1 MFRFPY
7 PRKMCAEEVLKV
19 LKVQS
24 MIGLAVFDVE
34 DGKQLGKIH
43 DFIITEDWS
52 VYGFEL
58 EGKGLFSLQV
68 RTVKW
73 EDVVSCGND
82 AIMIRNQHAVRQKAA
97 DDIQHTFLIGNGKLK
112 ELPVLTGDG
121 AILGYVSDVYFNP
134 ELGKSITGIEISDG
148 FISDLIGGRKWL
160 PISTQVAFG
169 ESAIMAPIASGQ
181 RLEECL

>member
-1 MFRFPY
+1 M
-7 PRKMCAEEVLKV
+7 LKI
-19 LKVQS
+19 QS

-43 DFIITEDWS
+43 DFIVHEDWS
-52 VYGFEL
+52 VYGLEL

-73 EDVVSCGND
+73 EDVVSFGND
-82 AIMIRNQHAVRQKAA
+82 AIMIRNQQAVRQTAA
-97 DDIQHTFLIGNGKLK
+97 DDIKHTFLIGNRKLK
-112 ELPVLTGDG
+112 ELPVLTSDG
-121 AILGYVSDVYFNP
+121 AMLGYVTDVYFNP

-160 PISTQVAFG
+160 PISDQIAFG
-169 ESAIMAPIASGQ
+169 ESAIMTPVASDQ
-181 RLEECL
+181 RLKECL

>member
-1 MFRFPY
+1 M
-7 PRKMCAEEVLKV
+7 LKI
-19 LKVQS
+19 QS

-43 DFIITEDWS
+43 DFIVQEDWS

-73 EDVVSCGND
+73 EDVVSFGSD
-82 AIMIRNQHAVRQKAA
+82 AIMIRNQQAVRQTAA
-97 DDIQHTFLIGNGKLK
+97 DDIQHTFLIGNRKLK
-112 ELPVLTGDG
+112 ELPVLTSDG
-121 AILGYVSDVYFNP
+121 AMLGYVSDVYFNP

-160 PISTQVAFG
+160 PISDQIAFG
-169 ESAIMAPIASGQ
+169 ESAIMTPVASDQ